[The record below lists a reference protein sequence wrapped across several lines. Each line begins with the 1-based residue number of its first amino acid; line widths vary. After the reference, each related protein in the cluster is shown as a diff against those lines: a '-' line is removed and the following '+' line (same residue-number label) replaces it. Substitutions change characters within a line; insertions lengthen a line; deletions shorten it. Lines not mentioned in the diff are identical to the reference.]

1 MFSEENKMG
10 ILLVLVTAVIAFFG
24 AQSRRGRE
32 KKIYIAISVIAAA
45 AGYAAGIFAEADHVG
60 ASLSGMV
67 SIFMR

>member
-1 MFSEENKMG
+1 MG
-10 ILLVLVTAVIAFFG
+10 ILLVLLTLTAGFFG
-24 AQSRRGRE
+24 ARPRRGRE
-32 KKIYIAISVIAAA
+32 KKIYIALSVIAAA